1 METITYLEIPF
12 TNMTSAPDM
21 VVVQA
26 KPPGRFDELRGLV
39 SEGNGNKTYY
49 KKLYALCFHIQYI
62 MI

>member
-39 SEGNGNKTYY
+39 SEGNGNKTCY
-49 KKLYALCFHIQYI
+49 KK
-62 MI
+62 

>member
-26 KPPGRFDELRGLV
+26 RPPGKFDELRGLV
-39 SEGNGNKTYY
+39 SEGNGNY
-49 KKLYALCFHIQYI
+49 KKLYALCFDIQYI

>member
-26 KPPGRFDELRGLV
+26 RPPGRFDELRGLV

-49 KKLYALCFHIQYI
+49 KK
-62 MI
+62 